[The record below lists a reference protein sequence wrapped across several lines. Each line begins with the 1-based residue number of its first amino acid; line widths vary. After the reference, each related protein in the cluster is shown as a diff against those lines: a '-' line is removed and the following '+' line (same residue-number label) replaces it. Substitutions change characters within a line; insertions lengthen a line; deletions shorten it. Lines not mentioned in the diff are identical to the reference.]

1 MYATLNVNSEE
12 KLHECVTMLRS
23 ARRIILTGIG
33 ASGLVAQ
40 NFAWKLMKIGF
51 NAAAVRDMHALLA
64 TVQASSPDDLL
75 LAISYTGVRREL
87 NLAAD
92 EMLRVGGKVLAI
104 TGFTPNALQ
113 QRASHCLTDRSSLFR
128 QQSTAS
134 WLTGIFNSWQL
145 AAMEYKIHSRVS
157 HIACCRHYFI
167 ARKDMNGLLRIRQRY
182 QGLAQ
187 SDKKLADYLLLQP
200 DTARHLSSQQL
211 ANEAGVSQS
220 SVVKFAQKLGY
231 KGFPALKLALSEALA
246 SQPESPSVPIH
257 NQIRGDDPLRLVG
270 EKLIKENTAAMYATL
285 NVNSEEKL
293 HECVTMLRSARR
305 IILTG
310 IGASGLV
317 AQNFAWKLMKIGFNA
332 AAVRDMH
339 ALLAT
344 VQASSPD
351 DLLLAISYT
360 GVRRELNL
368 AADEMLRVGGKV
380 LAITGFTPNALQQR
394 ASHCLYTIA
403 EEQATNSAS
412 ISACHAQGMLTD
424 LLFIA
429 LIQQDLELAPERIRH
444 SEALVKK
451 LV

>member
-64 TVQASSPDDLL
+64 TVQRCVVPD
-75 LAISYTGVRREL
+75 
-87 NLAAD
+87 N
-92 EMLRVGGKVLAI
+92 
-104 TGFTPNALQ
+104 
-113 QRASHCLTDRSSLFR
+113 
-128 QQSTAS
+128 
-134 WLTGIFNSWQL
+134 
-145 AAMEYKIHSRVS
+145 
-157 HIACCRHYFI
+157 
-167 ARKDMNGLLRIRQRY
+167 
-182 QGLAQ
+182 
-187 SDKKLADYLLLQP
+187 
-200 DTARHLSSQQL
+200 
-211 ANEAGVSQS
+211 
-220 SVVKFAQKLGY
+220 
-231 KGFPALKLALSEALA
+231 
-246 SQPESPSVPIH
+246 
-257 NQIRGDDPLRLVG
+257 
-270 EKLIKENTAAMYATL
+270 
-285 NVNSEEKL
+285 
-293 HECVTMLRSARR
+293 
-305 IILTG
+305 
-310 IGASGLV
+310 
-317 AQNFAWKLMKIGFNA
+317 
-332 AAVRDMH
+332 
-339 ALLAT
+339 
-344 VQASSPD
+344 
-351 DLLLAISYT
+351 LLLAISYT

-429 LIQQDLELAPERIRH
+429 LIQQDLELAPERIRQ
-444 SEALVKK
+444 SEALMKK